1 MAMRSQTKEKAA
13 ATKLEIMQKFEKL
26 RKRGIKQ
33 EDLKVLGFD
42 ELTEKYQS
50 IPDLHIDKSPDHHSS
65 IGRAVDL
72 TKSID
77 ATS

>member
-42 ELTEKYQS
+42 DLTEKYQS
-50 IPDLHIDKSPDHHSS
+50 IPDLNIDKSPDHQSS
-65 IGRAVDL
+65 IGRAADL

-77 ATS
+77 AS

>member
-1 MAMRSQTKEKAA
+1 MEKIQLDNQRSKVLQAEKQKLMAMRSQTKEKAA

-50 IPDLHIDKSPDHHSS
+50 IPDLHLD
-65 IGRAVDL
+65 
-72 TKSID
+72 
-77 ATS
+77 

>member
-1 MAMRSQTKEKAA
+1 MEKIQLDNQRSKVLQAEKQKLMAMRSQTKEKAA

-50 IPDLHIDKSPDHHSS
+50 IPYLNLD
-65 IGRAVDL
+65 
-72 TKSID
+72 
-77 ATS
+77 